1 VYTWLVSVS
10 SPSRL
15 STYAYVNP
23 AIAVFL
29 GWALA
34 GEPLGMRTVAATIII
49 VAGVVLVTRRKVQL
63 VHERR
68 RESALSKEAWEP
80 AGD

>member
-1 VYTWLVSVS
+1 MVSGNPVS
-10 SPSRL
+10 SPSVV

-23 AIAVFL
+23 VIAVFL

-34 GEPLGMRTVAATIII
+34 GEPLGVRTVVATAII
-49 VAGVVLVTRRKVQL
+49 VAGVVLVTTRRMQPL
-63 VHERR
+63 AENSRR
-68 RESALSKEAWEP
+68 FISADKAWEP